1 MKIAICS
8 PIHSGAKPHFVQCL
22 ARMLVHTMSVTLH
35 ENGQPV
41 RPTLETFVYSTSNVA
56 FSRRKLVDVALDWG
70 AHWLLW
76 LDADQI
82 FPRDT
87 LTRLLSRRQAIVG
100 ANCRRRDPTAVLP
113 TAYTNKD
120 GKPAAVFPHG
130 DGIEQVL
137 HLGMAVCL
145 THAEVFRKIG
155 RPYFFEEMLDDGIHA
170 FGEDVSFCHKARAAG
185 FPVFVDHALSLD
197 VGHIADIDLFF
208 PKPAEMT
215 EKAAG

>member
-8 PIHSGAKPHFVQCL
+8 PIHSGAKPQFVQCL
-22 ARMLVHTMSVTLH
+22 SRMIVRTMSATLQ

-41 RPTLETFVYSTSNVA
+41 TPTLETFIFSTSNVA
-56 FSRRKLVDVALDWG
+56 YSRRKLVDIALDWG

-82 FPRDT
+82 FPPDT
-87 LTRLLSRRQAIVG
+87 LTRLLGRRQAIVG
-100 ANCRRRDPTAVLP
+100 ANCRRRDPSAVFP

-120 GKPAAVFPHG
+120 GKPAPVFPHG

-170 FGEDVSFCHKARAAG
+170 FGEDVSFCHKAREAG
-185 FPVFVDHALSLD
+185 FPVHVDHALSME

-208 PKPAEMT
+208 PKPEG
-215 EKAAG
+215 EAGSLA